1 MNLAKKLYDLQ
12 YLDSEIHSRHSIL
25 NEIDSLL
32 DNNEVVINAEAE
44 LLAIKNNLSDKE
56 KEHRDSEWEVEE
68 LRNKISK
75 INEKLYGGKITN
87 TKELLSL
94 KQEAESFKDQQRQKE
109 DSLLDI
115 MTEEEAAQEQILS
128 RTEKI
133 KKMKEEWQKE
143 QKVLSQKR
151 AEIETQLIAF
161 NKKRDELISDIESQ
175 TLGLYEGLKSR
186 KGQAVV
192 KVEQGRCQGC
202 RITLSTS
209 ELQRVRGGNLVHCG
223 SCGMILYLG

>member
-32 DNNEVVINAEAE
+32 GNDEAVKNAEAD
-44 LLAIKNNLSDKE
+44 LLTAKNHLSAKE
-56 KEHRDSEWEVEE
+56 KEHKDLEWEVEE
-68 LRNKISK
+68 LRNKTMK
-75 INEKLYGGKITN
+75 VNEKLYGGKITN
-87 TKELLSL
+87 TKELLNL
-94 KQEAESFKDQQRQKE
+94 KQEAESFKTQQSQKE
-109 DSLLDI
+109 DILLEI
-115 MTEEEAAQEQILS
+115 MAEEETAQEQILS
-128 RTEKI
+128 RTEKT
-133 KKMKEEWQKE
+133 KELKEEWQKE

-151 AEIETQLIAF
+151 AEIENQVMEL
-161 NKKRDELISDIESQ
+161 NEKRDELISDIESQ
-175 TLGLYEGLKSR
+175 VLGIYEGLKSR